1 MLKQMGEGKGRGE
14 LILSVLPQKAN
25 CIASEANC
33 PVINRVCVACVCVC
47 VCVCVFVC
55 VCRRATREDSMRAW
69 KWASHLFKEC
79 APV

>member
-1 MLKQMGEGKGRGE
+1 MH
-14 LILSVLPQKAN
+14 
-25 CIASEANC
+25 
-33 PVINRVCVACVCVC
+33 VCVCVCVRVYVCVC
-47 VCVCVFVC
+47 VCVCLC

>member
-1 MLKQMGEGKGRGE
+1 M
-14 LILSVLPQKAN
+14 
-25 CIASEANC
+25 C
-33 PVINRVCVACVCVC
+33 VCVCVCVCMCVC